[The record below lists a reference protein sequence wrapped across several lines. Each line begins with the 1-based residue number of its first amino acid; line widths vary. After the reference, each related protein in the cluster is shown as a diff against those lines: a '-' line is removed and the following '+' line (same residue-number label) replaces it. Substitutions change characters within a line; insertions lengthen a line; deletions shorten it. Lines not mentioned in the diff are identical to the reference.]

1 MTNPK
6 RGELIINLGEKSWN
20 SRVTMDGMA
29 KIEHACGCGI
39 MKVLSRLT
47 EADVTTTEICQ
58 ILLPVVKAGG
68 NDVTLKDIQSAVWEA
83 GLAEG
88 MKAVG
93 EILTKALMPEGDQS
107 GNVEEAEAQ

>member
-6 RGELIINLGEKSWN
+6 RGEMTIKLGEKTWN
-20 SRVTMDGMA
+20 SRVTMDGLA

-39 MKVLSRLT
+39 MKVLGRLT

-58 ILLPVVKAGG
+58 ILLPVVRAGG
-68 NDVTLKDIQSAVWEA
+68 NDVTLKDIQSAVWDA
-83 GLAEG
+83 GLTEG

-93 EILTKALMPEGDQS
+93 EVLTTALMPDGDQS
-107 GNVEEAEAQ
+107 GNEEAAAM